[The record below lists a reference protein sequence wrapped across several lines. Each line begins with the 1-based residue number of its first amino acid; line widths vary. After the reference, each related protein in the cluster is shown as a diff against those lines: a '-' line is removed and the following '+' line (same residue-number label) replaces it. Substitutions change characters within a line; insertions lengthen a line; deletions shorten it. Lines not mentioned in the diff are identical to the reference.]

1 MAAPLVSSVSG
12 SATVGSTVAFT
23 VSDLSTADGV
33 DGASGFYQAD
43 FQFDYDASALQYLGF
58 DAPLQ
63 ASGDWV
69 VVSPDLSLDP
79 DPAGHFKATVFSIV
93 TPSAGPL
100 DLFSLYFKAL
110 SVTATGAPAS
120 VDLSFANDGVATYG
134 GSTNVGFG
142 PSSGTLNVTSAPLPE
157 PSAAALVAL
166 GLAGLV
172 LSRRRSGQS
181 I

>member
-12 SATVGSTVAFT
+12 SATVGSTVVFT

-33 DGASGFYQAD
+33 DGASGFYLAD
-43 FQFDYDASALQYLGF
+43 FHFDYDASALQYLGF

-69 VVSPDLSLDP
+69 VVAPDLSLDL
-79 DPAGHFKATVFSIV
+79 DPAGHFDALVLSLV
-93 TPSAGPL
+93 TPSAGSL
-100 DLFSLYFKAL
+100 DLFTLNFKAL
-110 SVTATGAPAS
+110 SATATGAPAS
-120 VDLSFANDGVATYG
+120 VNLSFANDGRATYG
-134 GSTNVGFG
+134 NSTTVGFS
-142 PSSGTLNVTSAPLPE
+142 PSSGTVNVTSAPLPE

-172 LSRRRSGQS
+172 LSRRRRGQS
-181 I
+181 L